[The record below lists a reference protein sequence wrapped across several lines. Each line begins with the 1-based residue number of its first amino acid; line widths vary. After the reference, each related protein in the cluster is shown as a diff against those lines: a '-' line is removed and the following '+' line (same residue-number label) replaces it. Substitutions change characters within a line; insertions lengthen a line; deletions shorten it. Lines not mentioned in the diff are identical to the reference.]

1 MDIKE
6 PTKIIGFIPPIVGVE
21 DTFNTFRLG
30 AKLAKSLTIGDIVYL
45 ANDKEKEVFGK
56 AIVVSLDLGRLDEM
70 CVIHGSK
77 NHTEIGNEETQI
89 GNEAPE
95 RLFKLLQKIYGPQV
109 AMPTKKTTVIYLK
122 RIK

>member
-1 MDIKE
+1 MNIKE
-6 PTKIIGFIPPIVGVE
+6 PIKIIGFIPPIVGVE

-30 AKLAKSLTIGDIVYL
+30 AKLSKSLTIGDKVYL
-45 ANDKEKEVFGK
+45 ANDKEKEVFGE
-56 AIVVSLDLGRLDEM
+56 AIVVGLDLGRLDEM
-70 CVIHGSK
+70 CVIHGEK
-77 NHTEIGNEETQI
+77 NHTEIGNDDGQ
-89 GNEAPE
+89 APE